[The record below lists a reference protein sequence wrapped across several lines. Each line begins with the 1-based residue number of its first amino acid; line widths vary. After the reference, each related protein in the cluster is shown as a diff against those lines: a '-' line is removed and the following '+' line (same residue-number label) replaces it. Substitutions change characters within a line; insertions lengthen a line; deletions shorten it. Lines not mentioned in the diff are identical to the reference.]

1 MQKDWNALVARAD
14 EPDLPLTLMGGY
26 DALIGRVRTLAEHPD
41 LSARAKGNLAGLLE
55 YHDKEAKARRMAQG
69 WLADAELRRDKQG
82 ETRASIRVRRE
93 AGGGPD
99 LGRDRQD
106 DPRR

>member
-55 YHDKEAKARRMAQG
+55 CC
-69 WLADAELRRDKQG
+69 
-82 ETRASIRVRRE
+82 
-93 AGGGPD
+93 
-99 LGRDRQD
+99 
-106 DPRR
+106 